1 MGSSTEMSRKLVY
14 PNTIPSVFV
23 HWPSHDLG
31 VDSCHQIG
39 HSHHDNHCLVVT
51 IAAVEIIEK
60 SSFPFPFP
68 SGWMSDGGW
77 RMGWGWVYRNGL
89 PKVAGRWSEGVR
101 LLRDISVLG
110 GTRYGVG
117 T

>member
-68 SGWMSDGGW
+68 SGWISDGGW
-77 RMGWGWVYRNGL
+77 DGAGFTATGC
-89 PKVAGRWSEGVR
+89 PKWLAEGVKEF
-101 LLRDISVLG
+101 DS
-110 GTRYGVG
+110 
-117 T
+117 